1 MQKLEKI
8 FFLKLMKYEQSKSK
22 YVDINIVGYY
32 EYIYFLEQHEDIVMH
47 KLSGSLN
54 CTKDRKT

>member
-32 EYIYFLEQHEDIVMH
+32 EYIF
-47 KLSGSLN
+47 
-54 CTKDRKT
+54 